1 MAMLEDRAGF
11 GYYDF
16 GFADIR
22 SFPAGRICSSSSP
35 ALIQLILTGK
45 SARPNGKISGQM
57 KMLWKKSN
65 FG

>member
-1 MAMLEDRAGF
+1 MAMLEDRAGL

-22 SFPAGRICSSSSP
+22 SFPAGRIRSRSSP
-35 ALIQLILTGK
+35 ALIRLISSGK

-57 KMLWKKSN
+57 KMLWKKSR